1 MKSKFKKAL
10 IIICSGTVLFLAV
23 FFMTRSL
30 NNLIEGSNK
39 DNNVITAEDTS
50 PKDKTDTQQEAQAP
64 IEDNIQ
70 SNNTTQ
76 DTNEETQTSSNAAME
91 KYTDYVVKAGDTL
104 YSIAR
109 KSIPWKS
116 QEEAV
121 KILET
126 MNNLKDRSVIPVGS
140 HLMIPVNDID
150 TAGCTKYTVK
160 SGESLYNIAKE
171 YLPNMDTN
179 KAVDMIMK
187 KNNLTNANLLSVG
200 LEIYIPN
207 SDSAA
212 ANSESIKNN
221 DNTKKD
227 SNTKDTSNEN
237 TNIDDEDRD
246 DE

>member
-1 MKSKFKKAL
+1 MNSKFKKAL
-10 IIICSGTVLFLAV
+10 IIICSGTVLFIAV

-30 NNLIEGSNK
+30 NNLIDGSNK
-39 DNNVITAEDTS
+39 DNVITAEDTS
-50 PKDKTDTQQEAQAP
+50 SKDKAGTQKEAQAP
-64 IEDNIQ
+64 IEDKSQ
-70 SNNTTQ
+70 SNNKTQ
-76 DTNEETQTSSNAAME
+76 DKNEEAQASSNVAME
-91 KYTDYVVKAGDTL
+91 KYTDYIVKADDTL

-109 KSIPWKS
+109 KSMPWKS

-140 HLMIPVNDID
+140 RLMIPVNDID
-150 TAGCTKYTVK
+150 TTGCTKYTVK

-179 KAVDMIMK
+179 KAVDIIMK

-207 SDSAA
+207 SDSTAV
-212 ANSESIKNN
+212 NSGSTKNE
-221 DNTKKD
+221 DNTKKGN
-227 SNTKDTSNEN
+227 NTKDTSNEN
-237 TNIDDEDRD
+237 NNIDDEDRD